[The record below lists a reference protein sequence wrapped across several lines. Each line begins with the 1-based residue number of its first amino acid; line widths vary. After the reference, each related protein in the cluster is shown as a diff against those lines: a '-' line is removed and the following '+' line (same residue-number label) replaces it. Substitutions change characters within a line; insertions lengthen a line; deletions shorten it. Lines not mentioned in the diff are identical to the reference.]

1 MNLLLIK
8 KALPINHPQK
18 WAPLSSISPFWK
30 IHHQLFYDWR
40 NGQFL
45 WLHEC
50 QEVYKSN
57 ELGQNNLWC
66 QFLMF
71 TLPKPRN
78 AESTHR
84 DNFHIL
90 RVLYGPSVRWWWR

>member
-1 MNLLLIK
+1 MKLMMIKKKLLIGH
-8 KALPINHPQK
+8 L
-18 WAPLSSISPFWK
+18 WAPYLPCGKSSSE
-30 IHHQLFYDWR
+30 LFYDWR